1 MEKLG
6 SFRVGSLVRAQREEG
21 EEWEQAT
28 IKSFDASSGRLSL
41 LFAGGFLTSLPMASV
56 RFDAGEAAEGAARGA
71 DGGEGEENREEEEA
85 YAHAVGPLPPVPS
98 EAELSADPNMKY
110 AFIAAHKEA
119 GNSLFKA
126 GRYEWA
132 IRTYEAGV
140 RGLVSCFPSWER
152 LSWDYEARLPTG
164 QSYSNASLCAL
175 KLSQFSRAS
184 ALCALGMKCRPE
196 GADLIKLLLRSGQAA
211 LGEGRAEEA
220 YSLLRSAAEKDPNN
234 RAVREELARAKR
246 AADSAAKTRE
256 KQLFKSMDLNKTG
269 LTSKREEA
277 SECPSDVAALPH
289 YIHLDLS
296 GTLHLAC
303 TCLHVTPPS
312 QSFSLAHPSSPVYPP
327 RPCLPKPKP
336 YHRTL
341 SPRACFTPPYH
352 LIRFASDWRAR
363 SSRALTLCTPPR
375 TRKRS
380 ARSPPCVRAPMGGR
394 RCTRPTAQALRAT
407 TYGGWSRRPASSLS
421 SSNFSHKATSRRR

>member
-1 MEKLG
+1 MHLLSLVISLCWMQARGHPATMEKLG

-41 LFAGGFLTSLPMASV
+41 LFAGGFLASLPMASV
-56 RFDAGEAAEGAARGA
+56 RFDAGEEAEGAAGGA

-85 YAHAVGPLPPVPS
+85 YALAVGPLPPVPS
-98 EAELSADPNMKY
+98 EAELSADPYLKY

-140 RGLVSCFPSWER
+140 RGLASCFPSWER

-184 ALCALGMKCRPE
+184 ALCALGMKCKPE

-246 AADSAAKTRE
+246 AADSAAKARE

-277 SECPSDVAALPH
+277 SECPTDVAAYL
-289 YIHLDLS
+289 IIS
-296 GTLHLAC
+296 TL
-303 TCLHVTPPS
+303 T
-312 QSFSLAHPSSPVYPP
+312 
-327 RPCLPKPKP
+327 
-336 YHRTL
+336 
-341 SPRACFTPPYH
+341 
-352 LIRFASDWRAR
+352 
-363 SSRALTLCTPPR
+363 
-375 TRKRS
+375 
-380 ARSPPCVRAPMGGR
+380 
-394 RCTRPTAQALRAT
+394 
-407 TYGGWSRRPASSLS
+407 
-421 SSNFSHKATSRRR
+421 